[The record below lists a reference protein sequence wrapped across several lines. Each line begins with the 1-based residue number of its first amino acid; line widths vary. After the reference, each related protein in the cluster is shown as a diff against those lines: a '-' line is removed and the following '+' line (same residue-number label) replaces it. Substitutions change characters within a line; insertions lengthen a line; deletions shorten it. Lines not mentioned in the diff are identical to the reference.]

1 MLFLPLPR
9 MAEELFAR
17 ERALVDALGLELLD
31 DLGLRGDRRM
41 VGSRHPAGV
50 LALHP
55 GAAHEHVLNR
65 LVEHV
70 PHVQHAGHVRRRN
83 DHRIG
88 LPLVGLRVEHVV
100 PHPVVVPFRL
110 DLLRSVFV
118 VDFHGCRYSRRTTL
132 SHSMRRSLSLSPT
145 RSVPPAARYCSRVV
159 LAIRA

>member
-70 PHVQHAGHVRRRN
+70 PHVQHAGHVRRRD

-118 VDFHGCRYSRRTTL
+118 VDFHGLSEMFSVYPRKNSKFIGHLQVRLGPCRDQ
-132 SHSMRRSLSLSPT
+132 P
-145 RSVPPAARYCSRVV
+145 VF
-159 LAIRA
+159 IRFPCLPV